1 MISYVYLPDSEKSSR
16 PLPFYLAMEE
26 WLARK
31 GREGE
36 SYFFMW
42 QVEPTVIFGRNQEVS
57 KEVNIDYCRSHDIR
71 FYRRKSGGG
80 CVYADMDNIMFSY
93 ITPSASVQTTFSE
106 YAGRVAEMLRSLGLD
121 AEASGRNDV
130 AISGKKVSG
139 NAFYHIPGRSIVHG
153 TMLFS
158 TDMENMLNAI
168 TPSKSKLE
176 SKKVTSV
183 ESHITTI
190 SRHLPHLSINDFKS
204 YAANYMADSQLTLSE
219 EDIREIEK
227 IAEPYFTPQWI
238 FGHELELLQNPET
251 SYIDKKADREK
262 ISTKGTDSKRT
273 DSKGTDSKRT
283 DSKRIASKRIE
294 GVGEFLVSMT
304 IDDESRI
311 IRDINFQGDFFLL
324 GDIENAIFSHIR
336 GTRADRESISNA
348 ISGIN
353 PKDLIANLSREDLES
368 LILAPIQE

>member
-1 MISYVYLPDSEKSSR
+1 MISYVNLPDSAKSPR

-31 GREGE
+31 GKECGKEGQ

-57 KEVNIDYCRSHDIR
+57 KEVNMDYCRSHGIR

-93 ITPSASVQTTFSE
+93 ITPSASVQTTFGE

-158 TDMENMLNAI
+158 TNMENMLNAI

-176 SKKVTSV
+176 SKKVKSV

-190 SRHLPHLSINDFKS
+190 SRHLPHLSIDDFKS
-204 YAANYMADSQLTLSE
+204 YAANYMADTQITLSE

-227 IAEPYFTPQWI
+227 IAEPYFTPEWI
-238 FGHELELLQNPET
+238 FGHEFDLLQNMET
-251 SYIDKKADREK
+251 SSMDKGSDREK
-262 ISTKGTDSKRT
+262 IAAKDTAV
-273 DSKGTDSKRT
+273 
-283 DSKRIASKRIE
+283 KRIASKRLE

-304 IDDESRI
+304 IDDASRI

-324 GDIENAIFSHIR
+324 GDIENALFNHIR
-336 GTRADRESISNA
+336 GIRADRESISNA
-348 ISGIN
+348 IREIN
-353 PKDLIANLSREDLES
+353 PEELIANLSREDLEA